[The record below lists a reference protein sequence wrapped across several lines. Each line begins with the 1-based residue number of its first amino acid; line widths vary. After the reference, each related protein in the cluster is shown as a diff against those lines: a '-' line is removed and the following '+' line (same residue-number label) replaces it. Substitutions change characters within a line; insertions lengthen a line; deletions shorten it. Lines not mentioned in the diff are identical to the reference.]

1 MKILLTPPLLKFLIK
16 RGYTHCFSNTE
27 YELDCSVS
35 LVLTPIKSN
44 GPILKYIPRKLDS
57 FFAIQD
63 ALLHLL
69 NNKHTIWINMR
80 LNMLKGPAGMLL
92 NAYLISKSDET
103 CINY

>member
-1 MKILLTPPLLKFLIK
+1 M
-16 RGYTHCFSNTE
+16 GYTHCFSNTE
-27 YELDCSVS
+27 YELNCRVNF
-35 LVLTPIKSN
+35 VLTPIKST
-44 GPILKYIPRKLDS
+44 GPILKYIPPELDS

-63 ALLHLL
+63 ELLRLL

-92 NAYLISKSDET
+92 NAYLISKSHET